1 MGKNIPHDF
10 VSQFEALQQDV
21 KIIHEKINMLL
32 EKAKVKWDDKAEVFV
47 GIVRQTTSPRDGSAR
62 SASASRCTSSDASA
76 YAPHTR
82 ERIGPSYCSR
92 TRTASMRPPLKC
104 RTSVKPSRRSACLS

>member
-32 EKAKVKWDDKAEVFV
+32 EKAKVKWDDKSEVFV
-47 GIVRQTTSPRDGSAR
+47 GIVRQTTSQSITDNMMRAGSSMDYHGDENNDEDGLGDDDDENDD
-62 SASASRCTSSDASA
+62 DADG
-76 YAPHTR
+76 
-82 ERIGPSYCSR
+82 EE
-92 TRTASMRPPLKC
+92 PPFDD
-104 RTSVKPSRRSACLS
+104 R